1 MRMCLAVRNGSGKF
15 GGRDY
20 SSERDLCTYT
30 LYCMCVL
37 TSGRT
42 KGAAAEDVIVEE
54 QYLKRTQF
62 GLTM

>member
-1 MRMCLAVRNGSGKF
+1 MCLAVCNGSGKF

-20 SSERDLCTYT
+20 SGERDICTHYT

-42 KGAAAEDVIVEE
+42 RGAAAEEDAVEE
-54 QYLKRTQF
+54 QQLKWTQ
-62 GLTM
+62 

>member
-1 MRMCLAVRNGSGKF
+1 MCLAVCNGSAKC
-15 GGRDY
+15 GGWDY
-20 SSERDLCTYT
+20 SSDRDLCTYYT
-30 LYCMCVL
+30 LYCMSVL

-42 KGAAAEDVIVEE
+42 RGAAAEDVIVEE